1 MSQISF
7 MRHVTAVLYNGII
20 QFDSFKDDSINASV
34 LVSFG
39 QFCYVYSSLDLNF
52 MDLLYSLVNTQ

>member
-20 QFDSFKDDSINASV
+20 QFDSLKDDSINASV
-34 LVSFG
+34 LVFFG
-39 QFCYVYSSLDLNF
+39 QFCYVYSSLDLNYR
-52 MDLLYSLVNTQ
+52 DLLYSLVNTQ

>member
-20 QFDSFKDDSINASV
+20 QFDSLNDDSINASV
-34 LVSFG
+34 LVFFG

-52 MDLLYSLVNTQ
+52 RDLLYSLVNTQ